1 MTKTNKRILTRMTAI
16 LLAVIALFS
25 VFSGL
30 SVRAKAGD
38 KVTVTFGYC
47 YDTGGS
53 IIKFAKKVTNGGITV
68 GTAGEALCKIF
79 ANKKE
84 AYCIQPGVDLHSGNQ
99 LTESGSTV
107 WKKLGTAKQKSI
119 NLALL
124 YGKGG
129 NAKNLS
135 GTADQKWVATQLI
148 IWEFVAGCRKTSDT
162 YACTDSKFIDGMCSG
177 GKNPGVKTVYNQI
190 SNGLKGHLTVPSFA
204 NRLKSKAKTH
214 AMKVSSGKYT
224 LTLTDSNKVLSN
236 FSFKKTDGVSV
247 SQSGNK
253 LTLSASKP
261 VNTVTFSSN
270 KDVPTV
276 AKKSVI
282 IPYGD
287 SSKQDVIT
295 GVENAPDPVQAFF
308 KVSAKGGNLNIKKT
322 SEDGKISGIK
332 FTITGPNSYKKTVK
346 TDSKGYFNLTDL
358 VPGTYTV
365 TENKYSRYVAQ
376 KAQTVKVES
385 GKTATVSF
393 RNVLKPSDFK
403 IVKKDAVTKKVIE
416 LAGFKFKIKGSD
428 GKYVKV
434 DGTDTFVTDD
444 EGVVSFETKL
454 PVGKYQ
460 LIEVA
465 AGEGYLLD
473 GTPKDFEVKSD
484 STKVEVEKYD
494 YPEMGT
500 ITITKT
506 GDAFASVTETEE
518 NSITK
523 YQPVYESTNLEG
535 AEFEI
540 RAKEDID
547 TGDGTIRVKKGE
559 LVDTVTTGENGKAK
573 SKELYLG
580 TYVIKETKTPEGYV
594 ADGKEYEVTIKYG
607 GETVKVTN
615 ADISIKNTR
624 QKAEVSLTKVMEKD
638 EQYGIGDNDEILN
651 VRFGLYANQEITAED
666 GESIPEDGLIEI
678 ISVNEDGSATFAT
691 DLPVGSYYVKEFT
704 TDSKYV
710 LDDTHYEF
718 TFDATNDKEIQQ
730 IQINDG
736 EDIVNEIAYGTARTI
751 KVDAD
756 YPENKL
762 TGATFEVY
770 WDKDGD
776 KQYNAEKDTLVGEM
790 KEVSEGV
797 YELGDLPIGGYL
809 LYEKEAPLNFLRDES
824 YHYFEI
830 KEDKEVVTV
839 ENETGVG
846 FINKPAVGTAKTIK
860 VDADYP
866 ENKLTGA
873 VFEIYADKDGNK
885 EYTDKTDTL
894 IGEMKEV
901 SDGEYELGNLRI
913 GGYLLHEK
921 TAPKNFVKDDGYYYF
936 EITKHEEVVTVEN
949 EAGKGFINKPALGTA
964 KTIKVDADYPKNKLT
979 GAVFEVYA
987 DTDGD
992 KKFTAKTDTL
1002 VGEMTE
1008 YKKGEYQ
1015 LENLR
1020 VGGYFLYEKT
1030 APKNFV
1036 RDTKYYYFEIKE
1048 DKEVVNVENKAG
1060 VGFINKPETGYLE
1073 ITKRDVSDG
1082 KLLPDAGFRIKDE
1095 NGKTVVE
1102 GYTDKNG
1109 IAKFKLRVGK
1119 YTYEEFDAPDGYI
1132 IDTKPHK
1139 FEIKKNGEIVK
1150 AKMTNKKQ
1158 PTPHTPQTGADN
1170 NFGFFIG
1177 LGAIALGGLIAFC
1190 IVKFR
1195 KKDEDDDD

>member
-68 GTAGEALCKIF
+68 GAAGEALCKIF

-204 NRLKSKAKTH
+204 NRLKSKATTH

-224 LTLTDSNKVLSN
+224 LTLTDSKKVLSD
-236 FSFKKTDGVSV
+236 FSFKKTDGVTV
-247 SQSGNK
+247 SKSGNK

-261 VNTVTFSSN
+261 VNSVTFSSN
-270 KDVPTV
+270 KSVPTV

-308 KVSAKGGNLNIKKT
+308 KVSAKGGNLKIKKT
-322 SEDGKISGIK
+322 SEDGKVSGIK

-358 VPGTYTV
+358 VPGTYTI

-393 RNVLKPSDFK
+393 KNVLKPSDFK

-416 LAGFKFKIKGSD
+416 LVGFKFKIKGSD

-434 DGTDTFVTDD
+434 DGTDTFETDD

-506 GDAFASVTETEE
+506 GDTFTSVKETEE

-523 YQPVYESTNLEG
+523 YQPVYGSSNLEG

-547 TGDGTIRVKKGE
+547 TGDRTIRVKKGE

-594 ADGKEYEVTIKYG
+594 ADGKEYDVTIKYG

-615 ADISIKNTR
+615 ADITIKNTR
-624 QKAEVSLTKVMEKD
+624 QKAEVSLTKLMDKD
-638 EQYGIGDNDEILN
+638 EQYGIGDNDELLE
-651 VRFGLYANQEITAED
+651 VSFGLYANQDIEAED
-666 GESIPEDGLIEI
+666 ETSIPSDGLIEI
-678 ISVNEDGSATFAT
+678 ISVTEDGTATFKT
-691 DLPVGSYYVKEFT
+691 DIPAGDYYVKEYST
-704 TDSKYV
+704 NSKYV

-718 TFDATNDKEIQQ
+718 TFEAADDKAVQEIK
-730 IQINDG
+730 INNG

-770 WDKDGD
+770 LDKDGD

-790 KEVSEGV
+790 KEVEDGE
-797 YELGDLPIGGYL
+797 YELGELPIGGYL

-839 ENETGVG
+839 ENKAGVG
-846 FINKPAVGTAKTIK
+846 FINKPAVGTAKTVK
-860 VDADYP
+860 VDKDYP
-866 ENKLTGA
+866 ENKLA
-873 VFEIYADKDGNK
+873 
-885 EYTDKTDTL
+885 
-894 IGEMKEV
+894 
-901 SDGEYELGNLRI
+901 
-913 GGYLLHEK
+913 
-921 TAPKNFVKDDGYYYF
+921 
-936 EITKHEEVVTVEN
+936 
-949 EAGKGFINKPALGTA
+949 
-964 KTIKVDADYPKNKLT
+964 

-1020 VGGYFLYEKT
+1020 VGSYFLYEKT

-1048 DKEVVNVENKAG
+1048 NKEVVNVENRAG
-1060 VGFINKPETGYLE
+1060 VGFINKPETGTLE

-1102 GYTDKNG
+1102 GYTDKHG
-1109 IAKFKLRVGK
+1109 IAEFKLRVGK

-1139 FEIKKNGEIVK
+1139 FEIKKGGEIVK

>member
-68 GTAGEALCKIF
+68 GAAGEALCKIF

-214 AMKVSSGKYT
+214 AMKVISGKYT

-247 SQSGNK
+247 SKSGNK

-261 VNTVTFSSN
+261 VDTVTFSSN

-322 SEDGKISGIK
+322 SEDGKVSGIK

-376 KAQTVKVES
+376 KAQTVKVEA

-393 RNVLKPSDFK
+393 KNVLKPSDFK

-454 PVGKYQ
+454 PAGKYQ

-494 YPEMGT
+494 YPEMGI

-518 NSITK
+518 NNITK
-523 YQPVYESTNLEG
+523 YQPVYKSTNLEG

-607 GETVKVTN
+607 GETIKVTN

-638 EQYGIGDNDEILN
+638 EQYRIGDNDEILN

-666 GESIPEDGLIEI
+666 GESIPEDGLVEI
-678 ISVNEDGSATFAT
+678 VSVNEDGSATFAT

-730 IQINDG
+730 IQINNG
-736 EDIVNEIAYGTARTI
+736 EDIVNEIAYGTAKTI

-797 YELGDLPIGGYL
+797 YELGELPIGSYL

-839 ENETGVG
+839 ENEAGVG

-860 VDADYP
+860 VDKDYP

-885 EYTDKTDTL
+885 EYTDKTDSL

-901 SDGEYELGNLRI
+901 ADGEYELGNLRI

-921 TAPKNFVKDDGYYYF
+921 TAPNNFVKDDGYYYF

-964 KTIKVDADYPKNKLT
+964 KTIKVD
-979 GAVFEVYA
+979 
-987 DTDGD
+987 
-992 KKFTAKTDTL
+992 
-1002 VGEMTE
+1002 
-1008 YKKGEYQ
+1008 
-1015 LENLR
+1015 
-1020 VGGYFLYEKT
+1020 
-1030 APKNFV
+1030 
-1036 RDTKYYYFEIKE
+1036 
-1048 DKEVVNVENKAG
+1048 
-1060 VGFINKPETGYLE
+1060 
-1073 ITKRDVSDG
+1073 
-1082 KLLPDAGFRIKDE
+1082 
-1095 NGKTVVE
+1095 
-1102 GYTDKNG
+1102 
-1109 IAKFKLRVGK
+1109 
-1119 YTYEEFDAPDGYI
+1119 
-1132 IDTKPHK
+1132 
-1139 FEIKKNGEIVK
+1139 
-1150 AKMTNKKQ
+1150 
-1158 PTPHTPQTGADN
+1158 
-1170 NFGFFIG
+1170 
-1177 LGAIALGGLIAFC
+1177 
-1190 IVKFR
+1190 
-1195 KKDEDDDD
+1195 

>member
-16 LLAVIALFS
+16 LLAVIALLS
-25 VFSGL
+25 VFSVL

-247 SQSGNK
+247 SKSGNK

-261 VNTVTFSSN
+261 VDTVTFSSN

-346 TDSKGYFNLTDL
+346 TDSKGFFNLTDL

-376 KAQTVKVES
+376 KAQSVKVEA

-393 RNVLKPSDFK
+393 KNVLKPSDFK

-506 GDAFASVTETEE
+506 GDAFASVTETDE

-523 YQPVYESTNLEG
+523 YQPVYKSTNLEG

-666 GESIPEDGLIEI
+666 GESIPEDALIEI
-678 ISVNEDGSATFAT
+678 VSVNEDGSATFAT

-710 LDDTHYEF
+710 LDDTYYEF

-730 IQINDG
+730 IQINNG

-770 WDKDGD
+770 LDKDGD

-790 KEVSEGV
+790 KE
-797 YELGDLPIGGYL
+797 I
-809 LYEKEAPLNFLRDES
+809 A
-824 YHYFEI
+824 
-830 KEDKEVVTV
+830 
-839 ENETGVG
+839 
-846 FINKPAVGTAKTIK
+846 
-860 VDADYP
+860 
-866 ENKLTGA
+866 
-873 VFEIYADKDGNK
+873 
-885 EYTDKTDTL
+885 
-894 IGEMKEV
+894 
-901 SDGEYELGNLRI
+901 DGEYELGNLRI
-913 GGYLLHEK
+913 GGYLLYEK
-921 TAPKNFVKDDGYYYF
+921 TAPKNFVKDDNYYYF

-964 KTIKVDADYPKNKLT
+964 KTIKVDADYPKNKLS

-987 DTDGD
+987 DKDGD
-992 KKFTAKTDTL
+992 KKFTAKTDSL
-1002 VGEMTE
+1002 VGEMKE
-1008 YKKGEYQ
+1008 IKKGEYQ
-1015 LENLR
+1015 LGELR
-1020 VGGYFLYEKT
+1020 VSGYFLYEKT

-1036 RDTKYYYFEIKE
+1036 KDDKYYYFEIKE
-1048 DKEVVNVENKAG
+1048 DKEIVNVENKAG

>member
-1 MTKTNKRILTRMTAI
+1 
-16 LLAVIALFS
+16 
-25 VFSGL
+25 
-30 SVRAKAGD
+30 
-38 KVTVTFGYC
+38 
-47 YDTGGS
+47 
-53 IIKFAKKVTNGGITV
+53 
-68 GTAGEALCKIF
+68 
-79 ANKKE
+79 
-84 AYCIQPGVDLHSGNQ
+84 
-99 LTESGSTV
+99 
-107 WKKLGTAKQKSI
+107 
-119 NLALL
+119 
-124 YGKGG
+124 
-129 NAKNLS
+129 
-135 GTADQKWVATQLI
+135 
-148 IWEFVAGCRKTSDT
+148 
-162 YACTDSKFIDGMCSG
+162 
-177 GKNPGVKTVYNQI
+177 
-190 SNGLKGHLTVPSFA
+190 
-204 NRLKSKAKTH
+204 
-214 AMKVSSGKYT
+214 
-224 LTLTDSNKVLSN
+224 
-236 FSFKKTDGVSV
+236 
-247 SQSGNK
+247 
-253 LTLSASKP
+253 
-261 VNTVTFSSN
+261 
-270 KDVPTV
+270 
-276 AKKSVI
+276 
-282 IPYGD
+282 
-287 SSKQDVIT
+287 
-295 GVENAPDPVQAFF
+295 
-308 KVSAKGGNLNIKKT
+308 
-322 SEDGKISGIK
+322 
-332 FTITGPNSYKKTVK
+332 
-346 TDSKGYFNLTDL
+346 
-358 VPGTYTV
+358 
-365 TENKYSRYVAQ
+365 
-376 KAQTVKVES
+376 
-385 GKTATVSF
+385 
-393 RNVLKPSDFK
+393 
-403 IVKKDAVTKKVIE
+403 
-416 LAGFKFKIKGSD
+416 
-428 GKYVKV
+428 
-434 DGTDTFVTDD
+434 
-444 EGVVSFETKL
+444 
-454 PVGKYQ
+454 
-460 LIEVA
+460 
-465 AGEGYLLD
+465 
-473 GTPKDFEVKSD
+473 
-484 STKVEVEKYD
+484 
-494 YPEMGT
+494 MGT

-523 YQPVYESTNLEG
+523 YQPVYKSTNLEG

-638 EQYGIGDNDEILN
+638 EQYGIGDNNEILN

-666 GESIPEDGLIEI
+666 GESIPEDGLVEI

-691 DLPVGSYYVKEFT
+691 DLPVGSYYVKEFA

-730 IQINDG
+730 IQINNG
-736 EDIVNEIAYGTARTI
+736 ENIVNEIAYGTARTI
-751 KVDAD
+751 KVNAD

-770 WDKDGD
+770 WDKDSD

-790 KEVSEGV
+790 E
-797 YELGDLPIGGYL
+797 
-809 LYEKEAPLNFLRDES
+809 
-824 YHYFEI
+824 EI
-830 KEDKEVVTV
+830 E
-839 ENETGVG
+839 
-846 FINKPAVGTAKTIK
+846 
-860 VDADYP
+860 
-866 ENKLTGA
+866 
-873 VFEIYADKDGNK
+873 
-885 EYTDKTDTL
+885 
-894 IGEMKEV
+894 
-901 SDGEYELGNLRI
+901 DGEYELGNLRI

-936 EITKHEEVVTVEN
+936 EITKHEEVVIVEN

-979 GAVFEVYA
+979 GAVFEVYS

-1015 LENLR
+1015 RENLR

-1060 VGFINKPETGYLE
+1060 VGFINKPETGTLE

>member
-16 LLAVIALFS
+16 LLAVIALLS
-25 VFSGL
+25 VFSVL

-247 SQSGNK
+247 SKSGNK

-261 VNTVTFSSN
+261 VDTVTFSSN

-376 KAQTVKVES
+376 KAQSVKVEA

-393 RNVLKPSDFK
+393 KNVLKPSDFK

-506 GDAFASVTETEE
+506 GDAFASVTETDE

-523 YQPVYESTNLEG
+523 YQPVYKSTNLEG

-666 GESIPEDGLIEI
+666 GESIPEDALIEI
-678 ISVNEDGSATFAT
+678 VSVNEDGSATFAT

-710 LDDTHYEF
+710 LDDTYYEF

-730 IQINDG
+730 IQINNG

-770 WDKDGD
+770 LDKDGD

-790 KEVSEGV
+790 KE
-797 YELGDLPIGGYL
+797 I
-809 LYEKEAPLNFLRDES
+809 A
-824 YHYFEI
+824 
-830 KEDKEVVTV
+830 
-839 ENETGVG
+839 
-846 FINKPAVGTAKTIK
+846 
-860 VDADYP
+860 
-866 ENKLTGA
+866 
-873 VFEIYADKDGNK
+873 
-885 EYTDKTDTL
+885 
-894 IGEMKEV
+894 
-901 SDGEYELGNLRI
+901 DGEYELGNLRI
-913 GGYLLHEK
+913 GGYLLYEK
-921 TAPKNFVKDDGYYYF
+921 TAPKNFVKDDNYYYF

-964 KTIKVDADYPKNKLT
+964 KTIKVDADYPKNKLS

-987 DTDGD
+987 DKDGD
-992 KKFTAKTDTL
+992 KKFTAKTDSL
-1002 VGEMTE
+1002 VGEMKE
-1008 YKKGEYQ
+1008 IKKGEYQ
-1015 LENLR
+1015 LGELR
-1020 VGGYFLYEKT
+1020 VSGYFLYEKT

-1036 RDTKYYYFEIKE
+1036 KDDKYYYFEIKE
-1048 DKEVVNVENKAG
+1048 DKEIVNVENKAG

>member
-247 SQSGNK
+247 SKSGNK

-261 VNTVTFSSN
+261 IDTVTFSSN
-270 KDVPTV
+270 KEVPTV

-287 SSKQDVIT
+287 SSKQDIIT
-295 GVENAPDPVQAFF
+295 GVENAPDPVNAYF
-308 KVSAKGGNLNIKKT
+308 KVSAKGGNLKIKKT

-332 FTITGPNSYKKTVK
+332 FTITGPNSYKKTV
-346 TDSKGYFNLTDL
+346 TTNSKGEFELDDL

-376 KAQTVKVES
+376 KAQTVKVEA

-393 RNVLKPSDFK
+393 KNVLKPSDFK

-416 LAGFKFKIKGSD
+416 LVGFKFKIKGSD

-434 DGTDTFVTDD
+434 DGTDTFETDD

-506 GDAFASVTETEE
+506 GDTFTSVKETEE

-523 YQPVYESTNLEG
+523 YQPVYGSSNLEG

-615 ADISIKNTR
+615 ADITIKNAR

-638 EQYGIGDNDEILN
+638 EQYGIGDNDELLE
-651 VRFGLYANQEITAED
+651 VSFGLYANQDIEAED
-666 GESIPEDGLIEI
+666 GTSIPSDGLIEI
-678 ISVNEDGSATFAT
+678 ISVAEDGTATFKT
-691 DLPVGSYYVKEFT
+691 DIPAGDYYVKEYST
-704 TDSKYV
+704 NSKYV

-718 TFDATNDKEIQQ
+718 TFEAADDKAVQEIK
-730 IQINDG
+730 INNG

-762 TGATFEVY
+762 TGATFGVY
-770 WDKDGD
+770 LDKDGD
-776 KQYNAEKDTLVGEM
+776 KQYNAEKDSLVGEM

-797 YELGDLPIGGYL
+797 YELGELPIGGYL

-839 ENETGVG
+839 ENKAGVG
-846 FINKPAVGTAKTIK
+846 FINKPAVGTAKTVK
-860 VDADYP
+860 VDKDYP

-885 EYTDKTDTL
+885 EYTEKTDAL

-901 SDGEYELGNLRI
+901 ADGEYELGNLRI
-913 GGYLLHEK
+913 GGYLLYEK
-921 TAPKNFVKDDGYYYF
+921 TAPKNFVKDDNYYYF

-964 KTIKVDADYPKNKLT
+964 KTIKVDADYPKNKLS

-987 DTDGD
+987 DKDGN
-992 KKFTAKTDTL
+992 KKFTAKTDSL
-1002 VGEMTE
+1002 VGEMKE
-1008 YKKGEYQ
+1008 IKKGEYQ
-1015 LENLR
+1015 LGELR
-1020 VGGYFLYEKT
+1020 VSGYFLYEKT

-1036 RDTKYYYFEIKE
+1036 RDDKYYYFEIKE
-1048 DKEVVNVENKAG
+1048 DKEIVNVENKAG

-1139 FEIKKNGEIVK
+1139 FEIKKDGEIVK

-1158 PTPHTPQTGADN
+1158 PTPHTPQTGVDN

>member
-68 GTAGEALCKIF
+68 GTVGEALCKIF

-129 NAKNLS
+129 NSKNLS

-204 NRLKSKAKTH
+204 NRLKSKASTH

-247 SQSGNK
+247 SKSGNK

-322 SEDGKISGIK
+322 SEDGKVSGIK

-346 TDSKGYFNLTDL
+346 TDSKGYFNLSDL

-376 KAQTVKVES
+376 KAQTVKVEA

-393 RNVLKPSDFK
+393 KNVLKPSDFK

-434 DGTDTFVTDD
+434 DCTDTFVTDD

-454 PVGKYQ
+454 PAGKYQ

-523 YQPVYESTNLEG
+523 YQPVYKSTNLEG

-691 DLPVGSYYVKEFT
+691 DLPVGSYYVKELT

-790 KEVSEGV
+790 KEIEDGE
-797 YELGDLPIGGYL
+797 YELGELPIGSYL

-830 KEDKEVVTV
+830 REDKEVVTV
-839 ENETGVG
+839 ENEAGVG

-860 VDADYP
+860 VDKDYP

-894 IGEMKEV
+894 IGEMQ
-901 SDGEYELGNLRI
+901 
-913 GGYLLHEK
+913 
-921 TAPKNFVKDDGYYYF
+921 
-936 EITKHEEVVTVEN
+936 EI
-949 EAGKGFINKPALGTA
+949 
-964 KTIKVDADYPKNKLT
+964 AD
-979 GAVFEVYA
+979 
-987 DTDGD
+987 
-992 KKFTAKTDTL
+992 
-1002 VGEMTE
+1002 
-1008 YKKGEYQ
+1008 
-1015 LENLR
+1015 
-1020 VGGYFLYEKT
+1020 
-1030 APKNFV
+1030 
-1036 RDTKYYYFEIKE
+1036 
-1048 DKEVVNVENKAG
+1048 
-1060 VGFINKPETGYLE
+1060 
-1073 ITKRDVSDG
+1073 
-1082 KLLPDAGFRIKDE
+1082 
-1095 NGKTVVE
+1095 
-1102 GYTDKNG
+1102 
-1109 IAKFKLRVGK
+1109 
-1119 YTYEEFDAPDGYI
+1119 
-1132 IDTKPHK
+1132 
-1139 FEIKKNGEIVK
+1139 
-1150 AKMTNKKQ
+1150 
-1158 PTPHTPQTGADN
+1158 
-1170 NFGFFIG
+1170 
-1177 LGAIALGGLIAFC
+1177 
-1190 IVKFR
+1190 
-1195 KKDEDDDD
+1195 

>member
-68 GTAGEALCKIF
+68 GTVGEALCKIF

-129 NAKNLS
+129 NSKNLS

-204 NRLKSKAKTH
+204 NRLKSKASTH

-247 SQSGNK
+247 SKSGNK

-261 VNTVTFSSN
+261 VDTVTFSSD

-308 KVSAKGGNLNIKKT
+308 KLSAKGGNLNIKKT
-322 SEDGKISGIK
+322 SEDGKVSGIK

-376 KAQTVKVES
+376 KAQTVKVEA

-393 RNVLKPSDFK
+393 KNVLKPSDFK
-403 IVKKDAVTKKVIE
+403 IVKKDAVTKKVVEI
-416 LAGFKFKIKGSD
+416 AGFKFKIKGSD
-428 GKYVKV
+428 GKFVKV

-444 EGVVSFETKL
+444 EGFVSFETKL
-454 PVGKYQ
+454 PAGKYQ

-523 YQPVYESTNLEG
+523 YQPVYKSTNLEG

-691 DLPVGSYYVKEFT
+691 NLPVGSYYVKEFT

-1060 VGFINKPETGYLE
+1060 VGFINKPETGTLE

-1102 GYTDKNG
+1102 GYTDKHG
-1109 IAKFKLRVGK
+1109 IAEFKLRVGK

-1139 FEIKKNGEIVK
+1139 FEIKKDGEIVK

>member
-247 SQSGNK
+247 SKSGNK

-376 KAQTVKVES
+376 KAQSVKVEA

-393 RNVLKPSDFK
+393 KNVLKPSDFK

-506 GDAFASVTETEE
+506 GDAFASVTETDE

-523 YQPVYESTNLEG
+523 YQPVYKSTNLEG

-666 GESIPEDGLIEI
+666 GESIPEDALIEI
-678 ISVNEDGSATFAT
+678 VSVNEDGSATFAT

-710 LDDTHYEF
+710 LDDTYYEF

-730 IQINDG
+730 IQINNG

-770 WDKDGD
+770 LDKDGD

-790 KEVSEGV
+790 KE
-797 YELGDLPIGGYL
+797 I
-809 LYEKEAPLNFLRDES
+809 A
-824 YHYFEI
+824 
-830 KEDKEVVTV
+830 
-839 ENETGVG
+839 
-846 FINKPAVGTAKTIK
+846 
-860 VDADYP
+860 
-866 ENKLTGA
+866 
-873 VFEIYADKDGNK
+873 
-885 EYTDKTDTL
+885 
-894 IGEMKEV
+894 
-901 SDGEYELGNLRI
+901 DGEYELGNLRI
-913 GGYLLHEK
+913 GGYLLYEK
-921 TAPKNFVKDDGYYYF
+921 TAPKNFVKDDNYYYF

-964 KTIKVDADYPKNKLT
+964 KTIKVDADYPKNKLS

-987 DTDGD
+987 DKDGD
-992 KKFTAKTDTL
+992 KKFTAKTDSL
-1002 VGEMTE
+1002 VGEMKE
-1008 YKKGEYQ
+1008 IKKGEYQ
-1015 LENLR
+1015 LGELR
-1020 VGGYFLYEKT
+1020 VSGYFLYEKT

-1036 RDTKYYYFEIKE
+1036 KDDKYYYFEIKE
-1048 DKEVVNVENKAG
+1048 DKEIVNVENKAG

>member
-129 NAKNLS
+129 NSKNLS

-162 YACTDSKFIDGMCSG
+162 YACTNSKFIDGMCSG

-247 SQSGNK
+247 SKSGNK

-295 GVENAPDPVQAFF
+295 GVENNPDPVQAFF

-322 SEDGKISGIK
+322 SEDGKVSGIK
-332 FTITGPNSYKKTVK
+332 FTITGPNSYKKTV
-346 TDSKGYFNLTDL
+346 TTNSKGEFELDDL

-376 KAQTVKVES
+376 KAQTVKVEA

-393 RNVLKPSDFK
+393 KNVLKPSDFK
-403 IVKKDAVTKKVIE
+403 IVKKDAVTKKVIK
-416 LAGFKFKIKGSD
+416 LVGFKFKIKGSD

-434 DGTDTFVTDD
+434 DGTDTFETDD

-506 GDAFASVTETEE
+506 GDTFTSVKETEE

-523 YQPVYESTNLEG
+523 YQPVYGSSNLEG
-535 AEFEI
+535 TEFEI

-594 ADGKEYEVTIKYG
+594 ADGKEYDVTIKYG

-615 ADISIKNTR
+615 ADITIKNTR
-624 QKAEVSLTKVMEKD
+624 QKAEVSLTKLMDKD
-638 EQYGIGDNDEILN
+638 EQYGIGDNDELLE
-651 VRFGLYANQEITAED
+651 VSFGLYANQDIEAED
-666 GESIPEDGLIEI
+666 GTSIPSDGLIEI
-678 ISVNEDGSATFAT
+678 ISVAEDGTATFKT
-691 DLPVGSYYVKEFT
+691 DIPAGDYYVKEYST
-704 TDSKYV
+704 NSKYV

-718 TFDATNDKEIQQ
+718 TFEAADDKAVQEIK
-730 IQINDG
+730 INNG

-770 WDKDGD
+770 LDKDGD

-790 KEVSEGV
+790 KEVENGE
-797 YELGDLPIGGYL
+797 YELGELPIGGYL

-839 ENETGVG
+839 ENEAGVG
-846 FINKPAVGTAKTIK
+846 FINKPAVGTAKTVK
-860 VDADYP
+860 VDKDYP

-885 EYTDKTDTL
+885 EYTEKTDTL

-901 SDGEYELGNLRI
+901 ADGEYELGNLRI

-921 TAPKNFVKDDGYYYF
+921 TAPKNFVKDEGYYYF
-936 EITKHEEVVTVEN
+936 EITNHEEVVTVEN
-949 EAGKGFINKPALGTA
+949 ETGKGFINKPALGTA
-964 KTIKVDADYPKNKLT
+964 KTIKVDADYPKNKLAD
-979 GAVFEVYA
+979 AVFEVYA

-1060 VGFINKPETGYLE
+1060 VGFINKPETGTLE
-1073 ITKRDVSDG
+1073 ITKRDVSNG

-1102 GYTDKNG
+1102 EYTDKHG
-1109 IAKFKLRVGK
+1109 IAEFKLRVGK

-1139 FEIKKNGEIVK
+1139 FEIKKDGEIVK

>member
-247 SQSGNK
+247 SKSGNK
-253 LTLSASKP
+253 LALSASKP

-322 SEDGKISGIK
+322 SEDGKVSGIK
-332 FTITGPNSYKKTVK
+332 FTITGSNSYKKTVK

-376 KAQTVKVES
+376 KAQTVKVEA
-385 GKTATVSF
+385 GKTTTVSF
-393 RNVLKPSDFK
+393 KNVLKPSDFK

-416 LAGFKFKIKGSD
+416 LAGFKFKIEGSD

-454 PVGKYQ
+454 PAGKYQ

-523 YQPVYESTNLEG
+523 YQPVYKSTNLEG

-607 GETVKVTN
+607 GEIVKVTN
-615 ADISIKNTR
+615 ADITIKNTR

-638 EQYGIGDNDEILN
+638 EQYRIGDNDEILN

-666 GESIPEDGLIEI
+666 GESVPEDGLVEI

-704 TDSKYV
+704 TDSKYI

-718 TFDATNDKEIQQ
+718 TFDATNDKEMQQ
-730 IQINDG
+730 IQINNG
-736 EDIVNEIAYGTARTI
+736 EDIVNEIAYGTAKTI

-797 YELGDLPIGGYL
+797 YELGELPIGGYL

-839 ENETGVG
+839 ENEAGVG

-860 VDADYP
+860 VDKDYP

-901 SDGEYELGNLRI
+901 TDGEYELDNLRI

-949 EAGKGFINKPALGTA
+949 EAG
-964 KTIKVDADYPKNKLT
+964 
-979 GAVFEVYA
+979 
-987 DTDGD
+987 
-992 KKFTAKTDTL
+992 
-1002 VGEMTE
+1002 
-1008 YKKGEYQ
+1008 
-1015 LENLR
+1015 
-1020 VGGYFLYEKT
+1020 
-1030 APKNFV
+1030 
-1036 RDTKYYYFEIKE
+1036 
-1048 DKEVVNVENKAG
+1048 
-1060 VGFINKPETGYLE
+1060 VGFINKPETGTLE

-1095 NGKTVVE
+1095 NSKTVVE
-1102 GYTDKNG
+1102 GYTDKHG
-1109 IAKFKLRVGK
+1109 IAEFKLRVGK

-1139 FEIKKNGEIVK
+1139 FEIKKDGEIVK

-1158 PTPHTPQTGADN
+1158 PTPHTPQTGTDN

>member
-247 SQSGNK
+247 SKSGNK

-261 VNTVTFSSN
+261 VDTVTFSSN

-376 KAQTVKVES
+376 KAQSVKVEA

-393 RNVLKPSDFK
+393 KNVLKPSDFK

-416 LAGFKFKIKGSD
+416 IAGFKFKIKDSN
-428 GKYVKV
+428 GKFVKV
-434 DGTDTFVTDD
+434 DGTDTFETDD

-454 PVGKYQ
+454 PAGKYQ

-500 ITITKT
+500 ITISKT
-506 GDAFASVTETEE
+506 GDVFSSVTESENGDETE
-518 NSITK
+518 
-523 YQPVYESTNLEG
+523 YQPVYKTSNLEG
-535 AEFEI
+535 AQFEI

-559 LVDTVTTGENGKAK
+559 LVDTVTTDEDGKVK

-580 TYVIKETKTPEGYV
+580 TYVIKETKTPDGYIS
-594 ADGKEYEVTIKYG
+594 DGKEYEVTIKFG
-607 GETVKVTN
+607 GETVEVTN
-615 ADISIKNTR
+615 ADIKIQNTR
-624 QKAEVSLTKVMEKD
+624 QKAEVSLTKLMDKD
-638 EQYGIGDNDEILN
+638 EQYGIGDNDELLE
-651 VRFGLYANQEITAED
+651 VSFGLYANQDIEAED
-666 GESIPEDGLIEI
+666 GTSIPSDGLIEI
-678 ISVNEDGSATFAT
+678 ISVAEDGTATFKT
-691 DLPVGSYYVKEFT
+691 DIPAGDYYVKENST
-704 TDSKYV
+704 NSKYV

-718 TFDATNDKEIQQ
+718 TFEAADDKAVQEIK
-730 IQINDG
+730 INNG

-770 WDKDGD
+770 LDKDGD

-790 KEVSEGV
+790 KEVEDGE
-797 YELGDLPIGGYL
+797 YELGELPIGSYL
-809 LYEKEAPLNFLRDES
+809 LYEKDAPLNFLRDES
-824 YHYFEI
+824 YHCFEI

-839 ENETGVG
+839 ENEAGVG

-860 VDADYP
+860 VDKDYP

-885 EYTDKTDTL
+885 EYTDKTDSL
-894 IGEMKEV
+894 IGEMKEAA
-901 SDGEYELGNLRI
+901 DGEYELGNLRI

-992 KKFTAKTDTL
+992 KKFTAKTDIL
-1002 VGEMTE
+1002 IGEMTE

-1020 VGGYFLYEKT
+1020 VGGY
-1030 APKNFV
+1030 
-1036 RDTKYYYFEIKE
+1036 
-1048 DKEVVNVENKAG
+1048 
-1060 VGFINKPETGYLE
+1060 
-1073 ITKRDVSDG
+1073 
-1082 KLLPDAGFRIKDE
+1082 LL
-1095 NGKTVVE
+1095 
-1102 GYTDKNG
+1102 
-1109 IAKFKLRVGK
+1109 
-1119 YTYEEFDAPDGYI
+1119 
-1132 IDTKPHK
+1132 
-1139 FEIKKNGEIVK
+1139 
-1150 AKMTNKKQ
+1150 
-1158 PTPHTPQTGADN
+1158 
-1170 NFGFFIG
+1170 
-1177 LGAIALGGLIAFC
+1177 
-1190 IVKFR
+1190 
-1195 KKDEDDDD
+1195 

>member
-247 SQSGNK
+247 SKSGNK

-376 KAQTVKVES
+376 KAQSVKVEA

-393 RNVLKPSDFK
+393 KNVLKPSDFK

-506 GDAFASVTETEE
+506 GDAFASVTETDE

-523 YQPVYESTNLEG
+523 YQPVYKSTNLEG

-666 GESIPEDGLIEI
+666 GESIPEDALIEI
-678 ISVNEDGSATFAT
+678 VSVNEDGSATFAT

-710 LDDTHYEF
+710 LDDTYYEF

-730 IQINDG
+730 IQINNG

-770 WDKDGD
+770 LDKDGD

-790 KEVSEGV
+790 KE
-797 YELGDLPIGGYL
+797 I
-809 LYEKEAPLNFLRDES
+809 A
-824 YHYFEI
+824 
-830 KEDKEVVTV
+830 
-839 ENETGVG
+839 
-846 FINKPAVGTAKTIK
+846 
-860 VDADYP
+860 
-866 ENKLTGA
+866 
-873 VFEIYADKDGNK
+873 
-885 EYTDKTDTL
+885 
-894 IGEMKEV
+894 
-901 SDGEYELGNLRI
+901 DGEYELGNLRI
-913 GGYLLHEK
+913 GGYLLYEK
-921 TAPKNFVKDDGYYYF
+921 TAPKNFVKDDNYYYF

-964 KTIKVDADYPKNKLT
+964 KTIKVDADYPKNKLS

-987 DTDGD
+987 DKDGD
-992 KKFTAKTDTL
+992 KKFTAKTDSL
-1002 VGEMTE
+1002 VGEMKE
-1008 YKKGEYQ
+1008 IKKGEYQ
-1015 LENLR
+1015 LGELR
-1020 VGGYFLYEKT
+1020 VSGYFLYEKT

-1036 RDTKYYYFEIKE
+1036 KDDKYYYFEIKE
-1048 DKEVVNVENKAG
+1048 DKEIVNVENKAG

-1119 YTYEEFDAPDGYI
+1119 YTYEEFDPPDGYI

>member
-204 NRLKSKAKTH
+204 NRLKSKASTH

-247 SQSGNK
+247 SKSGNK

-261 VNTVTFSSN
+261 VDTVTFSSN

-295 GVENAPDPVQAFF
+295 GVENAPDPVNAYF
-308 KVSAKGGNLNIKKT
+308 KVSAKGGNLKIKKT

-332 FTITGPNSYKKTVK
+332 FTITGPNSYKKTV
-346 TDSKGYFNLTDL
+346 TTNSKGEFELDDL

-376 KAQTVKVES
+376 KAQTVKVEA

-393 RNVLKPSDFK
+393 KNVLKPSDFK

-454 PVGKYQ
+454 PAGKYQ

-484 STKVEVEKYD
+484 SAKVEVEKYD

-523 YQPVYESTNLEG
+523 YQPVYSSSNLEG

-559 LVDTVTTGENGKAK
+559 LVDTVTTGEGGKAK

-666 GESIPEDGLIEI
+666 GESIPEDGLVEI

-730 IQINDG
+730 IQINNG

-770 WDKDGD
+770 LDKDGD

-790 KEVSEGV
+790 KEIEDGE
-797 YELGDLPIGGYL
+797 YELGELPIGGYL

-839 ENETGVG
+839 ENEAGVG

-860 VDADYP
+860 VDKDYP

-885 EYTDKTDTL
+885 EYTDKTDSL

-901 SDGEYELGNLRI
+901 ANGEYELGNLRI

-949 EAGKGFINKPALGTA
+949 EAGKGFINTPALGTA
-964 KTIKVDADYPKNKLT
+964 KTIKVDKDYPENKLT

-992 KKFTAKTDTL
+992 KKFTAKTDIL
-1002 VGEMTE
+1002 IGEMTE

-1020 VGGYFLYEKT
+1020 VGGYLLYEKT

-1060 VGFINKPETGYLE
+1060 VGFINKPETGTLE

-1102 GYTDKNG
+1102 GYTDKHG
-1109 IAKFKLRVGK
+1109 IAEFKLRVGK

-1139 FEIKKNGEIVK
+1139 FEIKKDGEIVK

-1158 PTPHTPQTGADN
+1158 PTPHTPQTGTDN